1 MFALGRT
8 AFYYGLIK
16 ISLDKSNKILLPNY
30 ICKSVL
36 VPIVKLNFNYCYYS
50 INNNFKPNFEDIK
63 KKINPGDYL
72 LIVHYFGQVQNLTR
86 ILKFCK
92 KNNIKLIED
101 NAHGYSGEFK
111 KKKLGTFGEI
121 GFSSPRKILNI
132 LTGGILYFQSKIYN
146 ISLPSYKL
154 TNFDYFKSYLFNFKK
169 IRNLLKKIYHFL
181 NLNKKYD
188 NKFLN
193 NTADSKSSA
202 HFKKVDWKLISK
214 KRRDRW
220 KKLVKYFTNN
230 DCHPIWNK
238 PNEKS
243 CPWVIPFKAK
253 NIFYRDKIID
263 WGKKNNLNIITW
275 PNLPKHQDRQHY
287 EFCNK
292 IWKKIFCIELNDS
305 VDLFFKINSKKKY
318 IFSN

>member
-16 ISLDKSNKILLPNY
+16 ISLDKNNKILLPNY

-36 VPIVKLNFNYCYYS
+36 VPIVKLNLNYCYYN
-50 INNNFKPNFEDIK
+50 INNNFEPSFQDIK

-72 LIVHYFGQVQNLTR
+72 LIAHYFGQPQNLIS

-92 KNNIKLIED
+92 KNKIKLIED
-101 NAHGYSGEFK
+101 NAHGYSGKFK
-111 KKKLGTFGEI
+111 NKKLGTFGEL

-132 LTGGILYFQSKIYN
+132 LTGGILYFRSKTYN
-146 ISLPSYKL
+146 ILLPKYKL

-169 IRNLLKKIYHFL
+169 IRNLLKIIYDL
-181 NLNKKYD
+181 LKLNKFND
-188 NKFLN
+188 NYFFN
-193 NTADSKSSA
+193 NSADVKSDFY
-202 HFKKVDWKLISK
+202 FKKANWNLISK

-220 KKLVKYFTNN
+220 KKLVKYFNN
-230 DCHPIWNK
+230 KNCHPIWKK
-238 PNEKS
+238 PHEQS
-243 CPWVIPFKAK
+243 CPWIVPFKAK
-253 NIFYRDKIID
+253 NTFYRDKIIN

-275 PNLPKHQDRQHY
+275 PNLPRHQVKKDY

-292 IWKKIFCIELNDS
+292 IWKIFFCIELNNS
-305 VDLFFKINSKKKY
+305 VDLFFKIQSKKK
-318 IFSN
+318 IF

>member
-16 ISLDKSNKILLPNY
+16 LSIDKNNKILLPNY
-30 ICKSVL
+30 ICKSLL
-36 VPIVKLNFNYCYYS
+36 VPINKLNLNYNYYRV
-50 INNNFKPNFEDIK
+50 NNNFEPNLEDIR

-72 LIVHYFGQVQNLTR
+72 LIVHYFGQSQNLTK
-86 ILKFCK
+86 IIKFCK
-92 KNNIKLIED
+92 KNKIKLIED

-121 GFSSPRKILNI
+121 GFSSPRKILNT
-132 LTGGILYFQSKIYN
+132 LTGGILYFRGKIHN
-146 ISLPSYKL
+146 ISLPRYKL
-154 TNFDYFKSYLFNFKK
+154 TNFDYFKSYLLNFKK
-169 IRNLLKKIYHFL
+169 LRNFLQKVYYFL
-181 NLNKKYD
+181 NLNKNSDYE
-188 NKFLN
+188 FLN
-193 NTADSKSSA
+193 NTADSKSSF
-202 HFKKVDWKLISK
+202 HFKKVDWKLISR

-220 KKLVKYFTNN
+220 NKLVKHLIN
-230 DCHPIWNK
+230 DDFYPIWIK
-238 PNEKS
+238 PKEKS

-253 NIFYRDKIID
+253 NLFYRDKIID

-275 PNLPKHQDRQHY
+275 PNLPVHQDRQHY
-287 EFCNK
+287 QFCNK

-305 VDLFFKINSKKKY
+305 VDLFLKLRIKIN